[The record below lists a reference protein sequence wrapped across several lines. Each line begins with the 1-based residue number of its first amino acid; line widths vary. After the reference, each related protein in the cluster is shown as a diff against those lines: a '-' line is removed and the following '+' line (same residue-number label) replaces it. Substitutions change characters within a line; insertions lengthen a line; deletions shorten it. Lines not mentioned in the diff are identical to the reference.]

1 MSKIP
6 EAVLQL
12 LDPRHDAAESA
23 GTWLGADTTK
33 VGDVCFVV
41 GESDSAAAAR
51 PGPDS
56 PLAEL
61 WKHDD
66 FLARFQALTERCLA
80 GEEMHDETSFEL
92 TDSGSHSLELNFY
105 PHAAA
110 GRRQAIVVVRDV
122 TPRKRAAAQLQVL
135 LEIVHLLSISPDLP
149 SAINAI
155 LRALCEFSRWPV
167 GELWRPQP
175 DGTVEV
181 TSAVHRPD
189 FAAGAEFQRDV
200 AGLTLQVNPGR
211 LAEIAASGPAFV
223 TDLAADAGLF
233 RAKAAA
239 RAGLRSAFIIPLGHA
254 GETPAFL
261 TFFLTGDQAPN
272 GHWTTLARMLA
283 GELGAVFQRER
294 QQAHLETF
302 FAHSPDL
309 HCVTTTEGMLK
320 RVNPAWTQALGFA
333 PGDLLGRPLAE
344 FVHPDDRA
352 RLLESLAALAR
363 GEEVTAFEARHLT
376 RDGTERWILWNA
388 TPLPAQHLV
397 IATGRDITHRK
408 ISETA
413 VIRSE
418 EHYRDLFHQ
427 AYQMQENLR
436 RMSDRVLKVQEHERQ
451 RISRDLHDEVGQALT
466 AINVNLAILRT
477 SLGPVTADSA
487 RRLSETQHLIEQTM
501 GNIHNFSRELR
512 PAMLDDLGLLP
523 ALRNY
528 VKSFGERTG
537 LAVRLDTTQS
547 ENIEQLDSERK
558 VVVYRIVQ
566 EGLTNVSK
574 HAHARQVDIIVT
586 GSQHDVRL
594 QLSDDGQGFVP
605 GAQPP
610 EAVPRQL
617 GLMGLGERVRLV
629 GGEFTIQSTP
639 GRGTSLR
646 ATIPFKLV

>member
-1 MSKIP
+1 MSHIP

-12 LDPRHDAAESA
+12 LDPRRDAAEPA
-23 GTWLGADTTK
+23 GAWMKEDPPKTA
-33 VGDVCFVV
+33 DVCLIL
-41 GESDSAAAAR
+41 GEADAAATAR

-56 PLAEL
+56 PLSAL
-61 WKHDD
+61 WSQED
-66 FLARFQALTERCLA
+66 FLSRFQALTERCLA
-80 GEEMHDETSFEL
+80 GEEMHDETRYEL
-92 TDSGSHSLELNFY
+92 PPTGSRSLELNFY
-105 PHAAA
+105 PHETA

-122 TPRKRAAAQLQVL
+122 TPRKRAAAQLQIL
-135 LEIVHLLSISPDLP
+135 LEIVHLLSVSPDLP
-149 SAINAI
+149 SAVNAI
-155 LRALCEFSRWPV
+155 LRSLCDFSRWPV
-167 GELWRPQP
+167 GELWRIRPEG
-175 DGTVEV
+175 DVEV
-181 TSAVHRPD
+181 MSAVHRSD
-189 FAAGAEFQRDV
+189 FAAGAEFHRNV
-200 AGLTLQVNPGR
+200 TGLVLPVDRAR
-211 LAEIAASGPAFV
+211 LAEIAATGPAFV

-233 RAKAAA
+233 RAPEAAH
-239 RAGLRSAFIIPLGHA
+239 AGLHSAFLIPLQHA

-272 GHWTTLARMLA
+272 GHWTTLACLLA

-294 QQAHLETF
+294 LLAHLETF
-302 FAHSPDL
+302 FAYSPDL
-309 HCVTTTEGMLK
+309 HCVITTEGMLK

-333 PGDLLGRPLAE
+333 PGQLLGRPLAE
-344 FVHPDDRA
+344 FVHPEDRA
-352 RLLESLAALAR
+352 RFLESLAALAR
-363 GEEVTAFEARHLT
+363 GEDVTAFEARHLT
-376 RDGTERWILWNA
+376 RDGKERWVLWNA
-388 TPLPAQHLV
+388 TPRPAQHLIV
-397 IATGRDITHRK
+397 ATGRDITRRK
-408 ISETA
+408 ITETA
-413 VIRSE
+413 TIRSE

-466 AINVNLAILRT
+466 AINVNLAMLRT

-501 GNIHNFSRELR
+501 GNISNFSRELR

-558 VVVYRIVQ
+558 IVVYRIVQ
-566 EGLTNVSK
+566 EGLTNVAK
-574 HAHARQVDIIVT
+574 HAHARQVDIIIT
-586 GSQHDVRL
+586 GSRHDVRI
-594 QLSDDGQGFVP
+594 QLSDDGDGFTP
-605 GAQPP
+605 GSTPP

-617 GLMGLGERVRLV
+617 GLIGLGERVRLV
-629 GGEFTIQSTP
+629 GGEFAINSTP
-639 GRGTSLR
+639 GRGTHLR